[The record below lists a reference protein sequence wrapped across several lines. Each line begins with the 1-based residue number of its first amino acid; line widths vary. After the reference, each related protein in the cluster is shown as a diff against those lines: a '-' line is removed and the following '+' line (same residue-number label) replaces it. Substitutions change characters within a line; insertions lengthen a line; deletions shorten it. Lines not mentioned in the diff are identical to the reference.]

1 MMIGNYEESGVIHS
15 GGSDVVDHGPYDL
28 ARQRAYVMDRD
39 DQGAAR
45 RLHLQK
51 ACVNG
56 IVLVNV

>member
-1 MMIGNYEESGVIHS
+1 MMIGNYQERNVADAY
-15 GGSDVVDHGPYDL
+15 GSNVSHHCERELPG
-28 ARQRAYVMDRD
+28 QRAYIVNGD
-39 DQGAAR
+39 DQGPAR

>member
-1 MMIGNYEESGVIHS
+1 MMIGDDQESDVVHS
-15 GGSDVVDHGPYDL
+15 GGSNVAYHCKYEL
-28 ARQRAYVMDRD
+28 ARQRAYIVDRD
-39 DQGAAR
+39 DQGPAR